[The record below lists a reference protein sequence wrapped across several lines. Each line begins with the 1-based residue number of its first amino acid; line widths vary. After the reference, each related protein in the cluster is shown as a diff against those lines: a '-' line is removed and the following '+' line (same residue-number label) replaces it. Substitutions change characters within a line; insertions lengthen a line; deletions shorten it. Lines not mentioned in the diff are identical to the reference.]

1 MADPAP
7 PGSARYVAMAKDC
20 LGVAPEALLV
30 AAFLLDIQHPSRPW
44 GAAAWAKVKR

>member
-1 MADPAP
+1 MLDPAP
-7 PGSARYVAMAKDC
+7 PGSPRYLATAKNC